1 MYLNGREA
9 HLRFVPASQ
18 RHQVLHVL
26 HKLVW
31 VIGFMHWSHLC
42 RAQRKEMLDSKQLL
56 MTTVDLLEC

>member
-9 HLRFVPASQ
+9 HLRFVPPSQ

-26 HKLVW
+26 HKLLW

-42 RAQRKEMLDSKQLL
+42 RAQRKEMLDSNQLQR
-56 MTTVDLLEC
+56 TADLLEY